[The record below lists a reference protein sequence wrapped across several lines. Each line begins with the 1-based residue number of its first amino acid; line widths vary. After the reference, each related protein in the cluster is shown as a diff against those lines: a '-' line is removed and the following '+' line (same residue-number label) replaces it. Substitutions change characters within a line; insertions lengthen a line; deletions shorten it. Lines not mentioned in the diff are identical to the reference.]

1 MPGGV
6 GFGQKF
12 MGRCKKFGDF
22 VEGKVEMDGGMLD
35 PLETKQIH
43 GSNPTKPH
51 QTNKSQKKIGLFWV
65 GNFQNW
71 GRTQQ
76 N

>member
-1 MPGGV
+1 ME
-6 GFGQKF
+6 KL
-12 MGRCKKFGDF
+12 
-22 VEGKVEMDGGMLD
+22 EEMLD

-43 GSNPTKPH
+43 GSNPTKLR
-51 QTNKSQKKIGLFWV
+51 QTNKSSKIRAIFG
-65 GNFQNW
+65 GDFQNW